1 MLTVSVNYLKNFH
14 HNVLM
19 VYSGLGSLIEAII
32 FSSLDP
38 DSKIFHNLT
47 NIDGVAMRQIF
58 CLVFLS
64 LLALTMAI
72 VSYQLVSPPIGGHE

>member
-1 MLTVSVNYLKNFH
+1 
-14 HNVLM
+14 M
-19 VYSGLGSLIEAII
+19 VYSGLGSLVEAII

-47 NIDGVAMRQIF
+47 KIDGVTMQQIF

-72 VSYQLVSPPIGGHE
+72 VSYQLVSPPIGGHEWGSILPLTIWG

>member
-1 MLTVSVNYLKNFH
+1 
-14 HNVLM
+14 M

-47 NIDGVAMRQIF
+47 KINGVTIQQIF

-72 VSYQLVSPPIGGHE
+72 VSSQLMSPPIGGHEWSCILPTTIRG

>member
-1 MLTVSVNYLKNFH
+1 
-14 HNVLM
+14 M

-47 NIDGVAMRQIF
+47 NIDGVAMQQIF

-72 VSYQLVSPPIGGHE
+72 VSYQLVSPPIGGHEWGSILPLTIWG